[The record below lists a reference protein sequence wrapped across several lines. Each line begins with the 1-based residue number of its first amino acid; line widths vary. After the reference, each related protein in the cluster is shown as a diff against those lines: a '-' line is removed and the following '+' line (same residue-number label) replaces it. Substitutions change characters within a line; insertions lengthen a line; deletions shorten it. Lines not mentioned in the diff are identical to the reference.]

1 MLTVVGNL
9 KGGTGK
15 STVAFNLAVWLAHD
29 KTGVIAFDLDPQC
42 TLVDVCDVRLEDGY
56 EPAFEVSTNLAEL
69 EARAN
74 DPRRSKPIIVDMSVG
89 NMPAMQKAISLA
101 DRILIPVQPSQADIW
116 STQRFLK
123 IVRNSIN
130 KDKKPEVLGFINR
143 ADTHLGI
150 RETGEAESALKMM
163 QGITLLD
170 IRLYQRTAY
179 RRSFSEGL
187 SVFELDPMGKAS
199 KEMQKLAT
207 MLDEPSLV
215 MPTASAGQKTSAG
228 QKISAGQ

>member
-29 KTGVIAFDLDPQC
+29 KAGVMAFDLDPQC
-42 TLVDVCDVRLEDGY
+42 TLVDVCEVREEDGF
-56 EPAFEVSTNLAEL
+56 EPTFEVSTDLAEL
-69 EARAN
+69 EKLAGDKKN
-74 DPRRSKPIIVDMSVG
+74 KQPIIVDMSAS
-89 NMPAMQKAISLA
+89 NMPAMEKAISLA

-123 IVRNSIN
+123 IVADN
-130 KDKKPEVLGFINR
+130 KNAKTEVLGFINR
-143 ADTHLGI
+143 ADTHVGV
-150 RETGEAESALKMM
+150 RETDEAEQAIQML
-163 QGITLLD
+163 QGIKAID

-187 SVFELDPMGKAS
+187 GVFELDPMGKAS
-199 KEMQKLAT
+199 KEMKKLAAI
-207 MLDEPSLV
+207 LD
-215 MPTASAGQKTSAG
+215 
-228 QKISAGQ
+228 

>member
-15 STVAFNLAVWLAHD
+15 STVAFNLAVWLAYD
-29 KTGVIAFDLDPQC
+29 KAGVMAFDLDPQC
-42 TLVDVCDVRLEDGY
+42 TLVDVSEVREEDGF
-56 EPAFEVSTNLAEL
+56 EPTFEVSTDLAEL
-69 EARAN
+69 EKLAKN
-74 DPRRSKPIIVDMSVG
+74 KKNKQPIIVDMSAS

-123 IVRNSIN
+123 IVGDNLN
-130 KDKKPEVLGFINR
+130 KAKKTEVLGFINR
-143 ADTHLGI
+143 ADTHIGV
-150 RETGEAESALKMM
+150 RETDEAEQAIQML
-163 QGITLLD
+163 QGIKALD

-187 SVFELDPMGKAS
+187 GVFELDPMGKAS
-199 KEMQKLAT
+199 KEMKKLAT
-207 MLDEPSLV
+207 MLD
-215 MPTASAGQKTSAG
+215 
-228 QKISAGQ
+228 

>member
-29 KTGVIAFDLDPQC
+29 KTGVMAFDLDPQC
-42 TLVDVCDVRLEDGY
+42 TLVDVCDVRQEDGF
-56 EPAFEVSTNLAEL
+56 EPSVKVSTNIDELTQLAEDQK
-69 EARAN
+69 R
-74 DPRRSKPIIVDMSVG
+74 KQPIIVDISAS
-89 NMPAMQKAISLA
+89 NMPAMERAISLA

-123 IVRNSIN
+123 IVHNNIN
-130 KDKKPEVLGFINR
+130 KDNKTEVLGFINR
-143 ADTHLGI
+143 ADTHVGV
-150 RETGEAESALKMM
+150 RETDEAEQALQML
-163 QGITLLD
+163 QGIKALD

-187 SVFELDPMGKAS
+187 GVFELDPMGKAS
-199 KEMQKLAT
+199 KEMKKLAAI
-207 MLDEPSLV
+207 LD
-215 MPTASAGQKTSAG
+215 
-228 QKISAGQ
+228 